1 MFIRLLLLIAILG
14 SLSTAA
20 ATALP
25 VLAGSHIETVN
36 LRVDGM
42 V

>member
-14 SLSTAA
+14 ALPASA

-25 VLAGSHIETVN
+25 VLAGSHTETVN